1 MNTEKTYIGSLDQ
14 GTTST
19 RFILFDQDGTI
30 VATAQREHRQHYP
43 KPGWVEHD
51 ANEIWERSLEVIGK
65 TLETAGVTQEGIVS
79 IGITNQRET
88 IVVWDPQTG
97 VPYHHAIVWQ
107 DLRGT
112 TCIDALIQEGG
123 IDRFRGRTGLPLSP
137 YFSASKIQWLLD
149 NVEGL
154 RERAEAGRAVIG
166 TIDSWLVWNLTGGVN
181 GGVHIT
187 DVTNASRYLLMDIE
201 KLTWDQEMLD
211 VFTVPASMLPKI
223 VPSMGLTYGTTR
235 DAGALGS
242 GIPINGI
249 LGDQQAALFGQACFT
264 AGLGKNT
271 YGTGCFLLVNTGE
284 RLCHSEHGLL
294 TTVAYLVEGER
305 PIYALEGSIAVAGSL
320 VQWTR
325 DNLGLVPSAPELDVL
340 AGSVEDNGGVYFVP
354 AFSGLFA
361 PYWRSDA
368 RGVICGLTGYA
379 TAAHIA
385 RAVLESTAFQANDL
399 FYAMEQDSGIP
410 IKELRVD
417 GGLTNS
423 RPLMQFQSDI
433 LDIPVIRPLI
443 AETTALGAAYASG
456 LSSGFWKTQEELSG
470 QWKERERWI
479 PSMDEAVRTEKLR
492 YWKKAVQRTLDWAD

>member
-1 MNTEKTYIGSLDQ
+1 MKTEKTYIGSLDQ

-19 RFILFDQDGTI
+19 RFILFDQDGAI
-30 VATAQREHRQHYP
+30 VATAQREHKQHYP
-43 KPGWVEHD
+43 RPGWVEHD
-51 ANEIWERSLEVIGK
+51 ANEIWERSLEVIDK
-65 TLETAGVTQEGIVS
+65 TLASAGVTAEAVVS

-88 IVVWDPQTG
+88 IVAWDPQTG
-97 VPYHHAIVWQ
+97 IPYHHAIVWQ
-107 DLRGT
+107 DLRGKP
-112 TCIDALIQEGG
+112 CIDALIEEGG
-123 IDRFRGRTGLPLSP
+123 IDRFRSRTGLPLSP

-149 NVEGL
+149 NVKGL
-154 RERAEAGRAVIG
+154 RAGAEAGRAVIG
-166 TIDSWLVWNLTGGVN
+166 TIDSWLVWNLTGGVD
-181 GGVHIT
+181 GGIHIT

-201 KLTWDQEMLD
+201 HLTWDKDMLK
-211 VFTVPASMLPKI
+211 VFSVPESLLPRI
-223 VPSMGLTYGTTR
+223 VPSMGSTYGTTR
-235 DAGALGS
+235 NAGALGS

-284 RLCHSEHGLL
+284 RLCHSAHGLL
-294 TTVAYLVEGER
+294 TTVAYREEGKA
-305 PIYALEGSIAVAGSL
+305 PVYALEGSIAVAGSL

-325 DNLGLVPSAPELDVL
+325 DNLKLVPTAPELDTL
-340 AGSVEDNGGVYFVP
+340 ASTVEDSGGVYFVP

-368 RGVICGLTGYA
+368 RGVICGLTGYV
-379 TAAHIA
+379 TDAHIA

-423 RPLMQFQSDI
+423 RPLMQFQADI

-456 LSSGFWKTQEELSG
+456 LSSGFWKSQEELAQ
-470 QWKERERWI
+470 QWKERGRWT
-479 PSMDEAVRTEKLR
+479 PSMESGVRDEKLR
-492 YWKKAVQRTLDWAD
+492 LWKKAVQRSLDWAD